1 MGRPWGLSGPDFLWL
16 YGAGLVVAL
25 GVAIYLR
32 WWVRRPPLVEPL
44 PAGDASMVAYLM
56 GGKRQLVETALARL
70 IEQGAV
76 RVSRDGKVT
85 TTATSAP
92 DPLDHA
98 VLIRMGG
105 RRARRVHEVLDRAEV
120 LRPIAD
126 LAESFATQ
134 PLRVLPD
141 RARRASRLGLLIP
154 YLLLVVGVARFVN
167 GLVGGYPVVYLALE
181 LIATLI
187 LIAVLH
193 EWGRKYRGQPT
204 VHAQR
209 IVAEART
216 SRGAAMLVALGG
228 VDAYPDKEIASALG
242 STRFSPNTPP
252 LRRSRATRAA
262 AAGLA
267 GTVGVW
273 GTGSSCGGVAGGDAG
288 GGSSC
293 GGSSCGG
300 GGCGGGGGGCGGGSS

>member
-1 MGRPWGLSGPDFLWL
+1 
-16 YGAGLVVAL
+16 
-25 GVAIYLR
+25 
-32 WWVRRPPLVEPL
+32 
-44 PAGDASMVAYLM
+44 
-56 GGKRQLVETALARL
+56 
-70 IEQGAV
+70 
-76 RVSRDGKVT
+76 
-85 TTATSAP
+85 
-92 DPLDHA
+92 
-98 VLIRMGG
+98 
-105 RRARRVHEVLDRAEV
+105 
-120 LRPIAD
+120 
-126 LAESFATQ
+126 
-134 PLRVLPD
+134 
-141 RARRASRLGLLIP
+141 LLIP